1 MADQDEVSPVDQAW
15 AEETWHIGS
24 GKWHE
29 DAFPI
34 FVDYCIFQDGEHYPG
49 SSCPHYDDSIDELD
63 PGWTVLKD
71 RQ

>member
-1 MADQDEVSPVDQAW
+1 MAAKDEPSPVEQAW
-15 AEETWHIGS
+15 AEETWHTGY
-24 GKWHE
+24 GNWHE

-34 FVDYCIFQDGEHYPG
+34 YTDVCVYHEGVHYPG
-49 SSCPHYDDSIDELD
+49 NSCPHYDDVIDEMD